1 MSGDGLVFEVING
14 LMSRPDWRKA
24 LKIPI
29 GCIPQVLE
37 MLSAM
42 QNKCMYSF
50 LSVTWGIIADVDYE
64 SEKYRRSLGSKR
76 FLVLFAQRIF
86 DLRSYRGRLSFLP
99 IIAFPDNSSG
109 EDAKVRKLS
118 RLVLDSNPGSCENSL
133 SGSECQLDGMDDCN
147 WPSGNGL
154 PKRSYTLP
162 EGFNLQDKNEDLDN
176 LPRNSRHHSENDLS
190 MALDHSSHRNLSFN
204 SCHDVSNSSYLIRNG
219 NTVSTSEPFQETS
232 TTRHSNSCHT
242 AQECV
247 HLKSQQM
254 VTADN
259 VIIREET
266 MTVRKG
272 EFVPTPLL
280 PPLDEDVP
288 SKWVVIEDS
297 FISMSASYQTHL
309 GADFLSAPDS
319 RFNDGI
325 IHLHF
330 IRAGVSR
337 NSLIGLFRALEDGS
351 HVDSPFV
358 ESFCLHRK
366 IFYFFY
372 LFLSSFF
379 LSIFFLLSFF
389 LFSFFF
395 LSFYFLSSFFL
406 SIFFLSIF
414 FLSFYFLSFYFLS
427 FFFLSFFF
435 LSFFFLSSFFLSS
448 FFLSSFFL

>member
-1 MSGDGLVFEVING
+1 M
-14 LMSRPDWRKA
+14 
-24 LKIPI
+24 
-29 GCIPQVLE
+29 
-37 MLSAM
+37 
-42 QNKCMYSF
+42 
-50 LSVTWGIIADVDYE
+50 
-64 SEKYRRSLGSKR
+64 
-76 FLVLFAQRIF
+76 
-86 DLRSYRGRLSFLP
+86 
-99 IIAFPDNSSG
+99 
-109 EDAKVRKLS
+109 
-118 RLVLDSNPGSCENSL
+118 LDSNPGSCENSL

-358 ESFCLHRK
+358 ESVKVLAFRLEPLDKTGNIMVDGEHMEYGA
-366 IFYFFY
+366 IQGQV
-372 LFLSSFF
+372 LPGVAN
-379 LSIFFLLSFF
+379 IMG
-389 LFSFFF
+389 
-395 LSFYFLSSFFL
+395 
-406 SIFFLSIF
+406 IQ
-414 FLSFYFLSFYFLS
+414 
-427 FFFLSFFF
+427 
-435 LSFFFLSSFFLSS
+435 
-448 FFLSSFFL
+448 